1 MPKEIN
7 FNEAE
12 LLSSMQHAVEHA
24 QGVRNLKTTK
34 MAKKAAKLS
43 PTRILKIRQ
52 ALKASTPVFAAYLN
66 VSPDTV
72 RSWERKRKR
81 PSGPAL
87 KLLELAEHHPEL
99 FVGSA

>member
-1 MPKEIN
+1 MPKEIT
-7 FNEAE
+7 FNETD
-12 LLSSMQHAVEHA
+12 LLNSIQQAVEHA

-43 PTRILKIRQ
+43 PAKILKIRQ
-52 ALKASTPVFAAYLN
+52 ALKASTPVFASYLN

-72 RSWERKRKR
+72 RSWERKRKQ

-87 KLLELAEHHPEL
+87 RLLELAEQHPEV
-99 FVGSA
+99 FVGST